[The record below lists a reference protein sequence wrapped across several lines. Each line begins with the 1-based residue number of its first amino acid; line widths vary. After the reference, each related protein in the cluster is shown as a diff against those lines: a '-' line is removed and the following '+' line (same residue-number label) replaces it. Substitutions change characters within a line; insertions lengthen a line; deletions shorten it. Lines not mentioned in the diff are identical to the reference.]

1 MFGKRKLIDTR
12 MSTVV
17 VDTNIDDQEDSF
29 VQKMVLGSGEWSQST
44 AWQCERETLW
54 KFKTNY
60 LYSIVSIQ

>member
-1 MFGKRKLIDTR
+1 

-54 KFKTNY
+54 K
-60 LYSIVSIQ
+60 LLVI

>member
-1 MFGKRKLIDTR
+1 

-29 VQKMVLGSGEWSQST
+29 VQKMVLGSDEWSQST

-54 KFKTNY
+54 K
-60 LYSIVSIQ
+60 LLVI